1 MNSSTSSPQRTEGT
15 DSRKMSLGQKIK
27 FIPDSIFN
35 RTRMKTLKIK
45 TGNAECYST
54 KFRKQFKIPN
64 IGVHR
69 CGVVSSIF
77 RACVSNHSSVVIF
90 FLLTFFN
97 ISLFAREITILPAYV
112 VGEEPAALKKKDNLS
127 TGVSELIGYYATENF
142 VVETSDSEKVKVYL
156 SELGEEMDRKPS
168 RSLLNGICEEFS
180 SDFIVKPEINFSD
193 KISILSEVYNCRGK
207 VIASNESLF
216 ADNFYLAMEKHTR
229 KTLSFL
235 VPKNK
240 STTSIDI
247 TNEEEIIFF
256 LDLSG
261 SLTREIKSTVNFI
274 LSITGSKNLALG
286 AILVK
291 ENSIKIIKPSFNHNE
306 LKTDLEKI
314 KIGGDIELDRI
325 TQGLVKARAELG
337 VSKLKKKKLIIL
349 TDAKSNTTHDYGY
362 LSAVQ
367 TMREIGYN
375 TFIVTGSFF
384 DYKSMNLHKKA
395 AKSGGNNLQQ
405 ITHYQVVGTTKGAK
419 TIYLHDRNIYFEDSS
434 QPNLK
439 DLDLKELATIEEG
452 RVLNT
457 VDFPH
462 PDNMSS
468 VYEKIQGQKLIEKKS
483 ISSNVTNIIEKLV
496 QSKSGTLSDSG
507 GKVLIK
513 TGSVSFWL
521 TVNSVDES
529 LEGFDT
535 TFRATFV
542 KDEFSPN
549 GFANIPAETNIY
561 KENIPKLLVLEPSQ
575 IRNFLK
581 SNNKF
586 TCFVS
591 GKILEVK

>member
-1 MNSSTSSPQRTEGT
+1 
-15 DSRKMSLGQKIK
+15 
-27 FIPDSIFN
+27 
-35 RTRMKTLKIK
+35 
-45 TGNAECYST
+45 
-54 KFRKQFKIPN
+54 
-64 IGVHR
+64 
-69 CGVVSSIF
+69 
-77 RACVSNHSSVVIF
+77 
-90 FLLTFFN
+90 
-97 ISLFAREITILPAYV
+97 
-112 VGEEPAALKKKDNLS
+112 
-127 TGVSELIGYYATENF
+127 
-142 VVETSDSEKVKVYL
+142 
-156 SELGEEMDRKPS
+156 
-168 RSLLNGICEEFS
+168 
-180 SDFIVKPEINFSD
+180 
-193 KISILSEVYNCRGK
+193 
-207 VIASNESLF
+207 
-216 ADNFYLAMEKHTR
+216 
-229 KTLSFL
+229 
-235 VPKNK
+235 
-240 STTSIDI
+240 
-247 TNEEEIIFF
+247 
-256 LDLSG
+256 
-261 SLTREIKSTVNFI
+261 
-274 LSITGSKNLALG
+274 
-286 AILVK
+286 
-291 ENSIKIIKPSFNHNE
+291 
-306 LKTDLEKI
+306 
-314 KIGGDIELDRI
+314 
-325 TQGLVKARAELG
+325 
-337 VSKLKKKKLIIL
+337 
-349 TDAKSNTTHDYGY
+349 
-362 LSAVQ
+362 
-367 TMREIGYN
+367 
-375 TFIVTGSFF
+375 
-384 DYKSMNLHKKA
+384 MNLHKKA
-395 AKSGGNNLQQ
+395 ARSGGNNLQQ

-419 TIYLHDRNIYFEDSS
+419 TIYLHDRNIYWDESS

-529 LEGFDT
+529 LEGSDT

>member
-1 MNSSTSSPQRTEGT
+1 M
-15 DSRKMSLGQKIK
+15 KKI
-27 FIPDSIFN
+27 ILI
-35 RTRMKTLKIK
+35 
-45 TGNAECYST
+45 
-54 KFRKQFKIPN
+54 
-64 IGVHR
+64 
-69 CGVVSSIF
+69 
-77 RACVSNHSSVVIF
+77 
-90 FLLTFFN
+90 LLTIILN
-97 ISLFAREITILPAYV
+97 INLFAREITVLPAYV

-142 VVETSDSEKVKVYL
+142 VVDTSDPEKVKTYI

-168 RSLLNGICEEFS
+168 KSLLNGICEEFS
-180 SDFIVKPEINFSD
+180 SDFIVKPEINFAD

-216 ADNFYLAMEKHTR
+216 TDNFYFAMEKHTK

-240 STTSIDI
+240 PTTNIDFSG
-247 TNEEEIIFF
+247 EEEIVFF

-261 SLTREIKSTVNFI
+261 SLTREIKSVVNYI
-274 LSITGSKNLALG
+274 LSITGSKNFSLG
-286 AILVK
+286 AVLVK

-306 LKTDLEKI
+306 LKTELEKI
-314 KIGGDIELDRI
+314 KIGGDIGLDRI
-325 TQGLVKARAELG
+325 TQGLVKARGELG
-337 VSKLKKKKLIIL
+337 NSKLKKKKLIIL

-419 TIYLHDRNIYFEDSS
+419 TIYLHDRNIYFDDSS
-434 QPNLK
+434 EPNLK
-439 DLDLKELATIEEG
+439 ELDFKELATIEEG

-468 VYEKIQGQKLIEKKS
+468 VYEKIQGQKLIERKTV
-483 ISSNVTNIIEKLV
+483 SSNVTNIVEKLV
-496 QSKSGTLSDSG
+496 QSKTGALSYNG

-513 TGSVSFWL
+513 SGAVSFWL
-521 TVNSVDES
+521 VLNKVDES
-529 LEGFDT
+529 LEGSD
-535 TFRATFV
+535 ATFKALFI

-549 GFANIPAETNIY
+549 GFTNIPNETNIY